1 LDIQPLSNYEILF
14 AFYETGHLISESMAL
29 VMTVLAGFM
38 VAGVFFGQVL
48 DRIMTAL
55 LVGVYSL
62 FYLFTAFTLVR
73 QAHAYGGLME
83 VIRERN
89 AEGTDFSWHGG
100 VNIPDTVVA
109 VGIWPLSFV
118 LTVAFAGSLVFFF
131 RTRQLDPKSFR

>member
-1 LDIQPLSNYEILF
+1 MEPLSNYEILF

-48 DRIMTAL
+48 DRVMTAL

-62 FYLFTAFTLVR
+62 FYLLSAFALVR
-73 QAHAYGGLME
+73 QAHAYGGLMN

-89 AEGTDFSWHGG
+89 AQGVDFSWHGG
-100 VNIPDTVVA
+100 VNIPDALVA
-109 VGIWPLSFV
+109 VGTWPLAFV
-118 LTVAFAGSLVFFF
+118 LTAAFIGSLVFFF
-131 RTRQLDPKSFR
+131 RTRRLDPKDFR